1 MRPAGCYVID
11 RIRCKW
17 CGSEP
22 IYTEYHDVEWG
33 FPVYDSRELFEL
45 LNLEGAQ
52 AGLSWITVLKKRSRY
67 QQVFDNFEPKKMAV
81 YDEIKRTELLS
92 DAGIIRNK
100 LKVNAFI
107 ENAKAYLKMEA
118 LGEDFSGFIWGFV
131 DGESLLNGYTSMAEL
146 PAQTKLSG
154 SMSEALKEKGFRFF
168 GPTIC
173 YAFMQA
179 AGLVN
184 DHTIDCFRRTE
195 VPSVGF

>member
-1 MRPAGCYVID
+1 MMD
-11 RIRCKW
+11 KTRCEW
-17 CGSEP
+17 CSSEP
-22 IYTEYHDVEWG
+22 IYIEYHDVEWG
-33 FPVYDSRELFEL
+33 IPVYDSRELFEL

-67 QQVFDNFEPKKMAV
+67 RQVFDNFEPKKMAV
-81 YDEIKRTELLS
+81 YDEMKRAELLS

-107 ENAKAYLKMEA
+107 ENAKAYLRMEA
-118 LGEDFSGFIWGFV
+118 LGEDFGEFIWGFV
-131 DGESLLNGYTSMAEL
+131 EGEPLLNCFTGMADL
-146 PAQTKLSG
+146 PAQTELSA
-154 SMSEALKEKGFRFF
+154 SMSSALKEKGFRFV

-184 DHTIDCFRRTE
+184 DHTLDCFRRTE
-195 VPSVGF
+195 CSL